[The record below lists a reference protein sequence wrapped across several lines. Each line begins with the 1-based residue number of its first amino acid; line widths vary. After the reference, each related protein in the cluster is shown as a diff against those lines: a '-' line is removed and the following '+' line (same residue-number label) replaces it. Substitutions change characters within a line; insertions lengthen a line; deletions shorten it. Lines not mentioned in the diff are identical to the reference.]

1 MQMNLKTLVKL
12 NNIDSI
18 LKNVIRPWYTVLLN
32 DLNTYFNGY
41 INNLNLINVSIFIA
55 LLVTIIVIYFLVW
68 KGFEDRLKEL
78 VNIN

>member
-1 MQMNLKTLVKL
+1 MNLKTLVKL

>member
-1 MQMNLKTLVKL
+1 MNLKTSVIL

-18 LKNVIRPWYTVLLN
+18 LKNVIRPWYIELLN
-32 DLNTYFNGY
+32 ELNTYFNGY